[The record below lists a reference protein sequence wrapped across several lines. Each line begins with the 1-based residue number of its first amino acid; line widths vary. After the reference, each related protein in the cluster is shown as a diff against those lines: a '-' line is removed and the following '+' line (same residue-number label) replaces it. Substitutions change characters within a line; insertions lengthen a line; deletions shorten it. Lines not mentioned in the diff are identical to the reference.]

1 MGGIENRIECS
12 ELSNINFYRFLF
24 HSHFMNHLYKRYLLF
39 SMFKNWKISN
49 GTWKRIQNY
58 QIYRIRFLFHS
69 PFYENVPVDCLYKHY
84 LFLQEYISRIWKRT
98 DER

>member
-1 MGGIENRIECS
+1 
-12 ELSNINFYRFLF
+12 
-24 HSHFMNHLYKRYLLF
+24 MNHLYKSFIFYFLCLRIEKYRMELENE
-39 SMFKNWKISN
+39 FKIIEY
-49 GTWKRIQNY
+49 TY
-58 QIYRIRFLFHS
+58 RFLFHS

>member
-39 SMFKNWKISN
+39 SMFKN
-49 GTWKRIQNY
+49 
-58 QIYRIRFLFHS
+58 
-69 PFYENVPVDCLYKHY
+69 
-84 LFLQEYISRIWKRT
+84 
-98 DER
+98 